1 MMRSEYLVKVL
12 AWLLS
17 IIGSAGVIAG
27 LLGFFG
33 PVLVGFNPW
42 ILFIGGVL
50 FLLSGYGLMNRDLD
64 EI

>member
-1 MMRSEYLVKVL
+1 MMGSEYVIKVV
-12 AWLLS
+12 AWMLS
-17 IIGSAGVIAG
+17 IIGAAGVIAG

-33 PVLVGFNPW
+33 PVLVGFSPW
-42 ILFIGGVL
+42 ILTIVGFL